1 MEHARCSE
9 DAQAPESEGGGPVG
23 EEAEGCGGCGPFQDV
38 WPSAAVVHG
47 QQALFWWG
55 LREHTSKAQVH

>member
-23 EEAEGCGGCGPFQDV
+23 EEAEGCGGCGHFQDV
-38 WPSAAVVHG
+38 WPSAHSGSWATGTVLVG
-47 QQALFWWG
+47 
-55 LREHTSKAQVH
+55 T